1 VERRSADACTTKV
14 AVVEITVAFYIGI
27 DGGGSK
33 TTCVVGDEVSVLA
46 TAVAGP
52 SNITRVGE
60 VRARESLHEAIRQAC
75 AAAKNRSATKF
86 IEGCVGVAGVGH
98 GEIASAVGRMIAEV
112 MTGEI
117 EVVGDMEIALPSRFW
132 ERGRA

>member
-1 VERRSADACTTKV
+1 VFVDVERRSADACTTKV
-14 AVVEITVAFYIGI
+14 AVVEITVAYYIGI

-60 VRARESLHEAIRQAC
+60 VRAARI
-75 AAAKNRSATKF
+75 AARGDSAGVRCGENRSADKF
-86 IEGCVGVAGVGH
+86 IEAAWAWLAWDT
-98 GEIASAVGRMIAEV
+98 EK
-112 MTGEI
+112 
-117 EVVGDMEIALPSRFW
+117 LP
-132 ERGRA
+132 AQ